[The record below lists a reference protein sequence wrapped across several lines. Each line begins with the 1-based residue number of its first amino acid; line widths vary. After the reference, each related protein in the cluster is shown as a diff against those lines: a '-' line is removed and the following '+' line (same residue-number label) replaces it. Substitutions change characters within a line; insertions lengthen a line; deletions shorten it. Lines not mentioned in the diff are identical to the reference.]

1 MLLGGRLADLFGSRR
16 MTLIGLALFTLSSL
30 VCALSDNA
38 ALLLAGRAS
47 QGIAAAV
54 MSPAAL
60 ATALSLFNEE
70 GRAKALGVWSA
81 LAGVGSVLG
90 VILGGVLT
98 GEAGW
103 RWIFAINL
111 PIGVALLVILP
122 VIVPA
127 SSGAPSGARTTL
139 DLPGAILVTAGT
151 GAAIYSLI
159 TAGTDGWVAMS
170 TILPLVGAVVLWALF
185 AMVETRT
192 RQPLLRLDLL
202 SQRPVLVG
210 TFLMLVATGLL
221 IGGFFV
227 GSFSLQHASG
237 YSALRVGLSF
247 IPVALAT
254 GLGAHLAGRLLVW
267 SNAKVVATAGLT
279 LVAGGYA
286 AAALWTEPEVLVTG
300 LSVAA
305 FGIGATFVTAF
316 TAALTDVG
324 DHERGLRSALVSTF
338 HELGGAAG
346 VAVIASVVG
355 AALVA
360 PGVTPGDFSSGFTTA
375 AIAAVA
381 AAVISVLLVPTVRS
395 AADTPRPMH

>member
-1 MLLGGRLADLFGSRR
+1 V
-16 MTLIGLALFTLSSL
+16 SSL
-30 VCALSDNA
+30 VCALSDSS

-47 QGIAAAV
+47 QGIGAAV

-60 ATALSLFNEE
+60 ATAISLFNEE
-70 GRAKALGVWSA
+70 GRARALSVWSA

-98 GEAGW
+98 GGPGW
-103 RWIFAINL
+103 RWVFAINI

-122 VIVPA
+122 LIVPA
-127 SSGAPSGARTTL
+127 SSRARSAARTPL

-151 GAAIYSLI
+151 GAAIYGLI
-159 TAGTDGWVAMS
+159 TAGTDGWGSAS
-170 TILPLVGAVVLWALF
+170 TILPLAGAVVLWALF
-185 AMVETRT
+185 ALVETRT

-202 SQRPVLVG
+202 TQRPVLVG
-210 TFLMLVATGLL
+210 SFLMLVATGLL

-237 YSALRVGLSF
+237 YSALRVGLYF

-254 GLGAHLAGRLLVW
+254 GLGAHLAGRLLAL
-267 SNAKVVATAGLT
+267 SNARVVATTGLT

-286 AAALWTEPEVLVTG
+286 AAATWTEPAVLVAG

-305 FGIGATFVTAF
+305 LGIGATFVTAF

-346 VAVIASVVG
+346 VAALASVVG
-355 AALVA
+355 VALVA
-360 PGVTPGDFSSGFTTA
+360 PGVTPGDFSSAFTTA
-375 AIAAVA
+375 AIAAAA
-381 AAVISVLLVPTVRS
+381 AAVISVLLVPAIRS
-395 AADTPRPMH
+395 AADAPRPMH